1 MSRFGVSGRPIE
13 RLISMTA
20 GSESAEIYIYI
31 QAVIPQ
37 LVNNEVITLSAAD
50 VNSLKRSWSPRVE
63 REKKRRKRGE
73 RGKREKGERKEREKK
88 EDLRASANPPEHGIA
103 TERRRGK
110 KYKFLRLSD
119 LTC

>member
-1 MSRFGVSGRPIE
+1 MASEAAIE

-63 REKKRRKRGE
+63 SAEKKT
-73 RGKREKGERKEREKK
+73 KK
-88 EDLRASANPPEHGIA
+88 EDLRASANPQRRGIA
-103 TERRRGK
+103 TERRSQKNTNSSACRI
-110 KYKFLRLSD
+110 
-119 LTC
+119 

>member
-1 MSRFGVSGRPIE
+1 MRTQWQGAGGGAVRVARWRVQMSHFLASEAAIE

-50 VNSLKRSWSPRVE
+50 VNSLKRSCSP
-63 REKKRRKRGE
+63 K
-73 RGKREKGERKEREKK
+73 
-88 EDLRASANPPEHGIA
+88 S
-103 TERRRGK
+103 
-110 KYKFLRLSD
+110 
-119 LTC
+119 